1 MDATIL
7 IIWAVV
13 GAVIGWLASQI
24 MTKGSFGIQGDI
36 MVGVGSAVV
45 GGLLFPAIGFRLG
58 GQAAELLGH
67 IVNSALGAVIGTFV
81 GRLVLA
87 QQQPKSK

>member
-1 MDATIL
+1 MDASVL

-36 MVGVGSAVV
+36 MVGVAAAVI
-45 GGLLFPAIGFRLG
+45 GGVLFPQIGLRLG

-67 IVNSALGAVIGTFV
+67 IVNSALGAVIGTFA
-81 GRLVLA
+81 GRMLLA
-87 QQQPKSK
+87 QQPK